1 MDAVYH
7 CFPFWKVRSFYIQ
20 TKFAAYNVVHFLVVE
35 HKWNFVKARKCCVVD
50 YTVFGNVT
58 EERNLSADVCRN
70 YFVTTGYDD
79 VRMDSDAHKFLNGML
94 CWFWFEFVWTAD
106 VRNKTNVNEKTISAA
121 NFESKLTDCFKE
133 WLAFDI
139 TCSATNFD
147 DTNIGL
153 SNFSV
158 LLNELFDFVCYV
170 RNNLNCLSAL

>member
-1 MDAVYH
+1 M
-7 CFPFWKVRSFYIQ
+7 
-20 TKFAAYNVVHFLVVE
+20 
-35 HKWNFVKARKCCVVD
+35 
-50 YTVFGNVT
+50 
-58 EERNLSADVCRN
+58 
-70 YFVTTGYDD
+70 
-79 VRMDSDAHKFLNGML
+79 
-94 CWFWFEFVWTAD
+94 
-106 VRNKTNVNEKTISAA
+106 NEKTISAA

-170 RNNLNCLSAL
+170 RNNLNCLSQIFPLTFFVENIPVNAA